1 MRFPKFNELGG
12 SMSLSQLF
20 RREFLLKVLIT
31 IGMVRLKNLT
41 GLSEAHIENLVM
53 GHSKIT
59 TVEIE
64 SIYRALTK
72 GA

>member
-1 MRFPKFNELGG
+1 
-12 SMSLSQLF
+12 MSLSQLF

-41 GLSEAHIENLVM
+41 GLSEDHIENLVM

>member
-1 MRFPKFNELGG
+1 
-12 SMSLSQLF
+12 MSLSQLF

>member
-1 MRFPKFNELGG
+1 
-12 SMSLSQLF
+12 MSLSQLF

-41 GLSEAHIENLVM
+41 GLSEAHIENLAM
-53 GHSKIT
+53 GHSTIT